1 MARISI
7 IAGVLPVV
15 VLGKDFIG
23 SYQHCVPIRGLKE
36 RDLFQSQ
43 PLTSSEHAT

>member
-1 MARISI
+1 MVRISI
-7 IAGVLPVV
+7 MAVVLLAV

-23 SYQHCVPIRGLKE
+23 IYQQCVPIGGLKE

-43 PLTSSEHAT
+43 P